1 MKVRGGNGLATVTR
15 IPGGLYRVVSPRQM
29 PNWPHCLLA
38 LRKIT
43 SNSFIDRGVMC
54 LEKSK
59 RELEEM
65 GLGELIRYAVASGCK
80 LEVMNDHVTK
90 QDVIDAIR
98 AHHNRAR

>member
-15 IPGGLYRVVSPRQM
+15 IPGGLYRVVSPRQV
-29 PNWPHCLLA
+29 PNWPYYLLV

-43 SNSFIDRGVMC
+43 SNSFINRGVMG
-54 LEKSK
+54 LEKS
-59 RELEEM
+59 RAELEAM

-90 QDVIDAIR
+90 REVIDAIE
-98 AHHNRAR
+98 AHRDRTK